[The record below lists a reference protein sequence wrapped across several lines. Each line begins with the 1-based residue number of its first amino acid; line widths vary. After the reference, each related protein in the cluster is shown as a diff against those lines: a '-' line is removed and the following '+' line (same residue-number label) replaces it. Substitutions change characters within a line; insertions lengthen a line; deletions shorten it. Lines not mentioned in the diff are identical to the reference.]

1 MFLKG
6 VLSAVDNIISTD
18 HSLIKQ
24 IFQTNLMINLL
35 NIFSRIFSD

>member
-6 VLSAVDNIISTD
+6 VLSAVDSIISTD
-18 HSLIKQ
+18 RSLIKP

-35 NIFSRIFSD
+35 NIFSRVFSD